1 MPDFSRHFNNNRSYA
16 MGNESGL
23 LMASW
28 PKGRLKV
35 PFPYFAEVMTG
46 FEYCAAVGMLYEGME
61 DDALK
66 CIKSIRDR
74 HDGAKRN
81 PFSEPECG
89 HHYARSMASWGA
101 IIAWSD
107 FHYSGVEQK
116 IHFTARPGEYFWS
129 NGYSWGICKVT
140 KKNVTLEVLYGELP
154 IKEISIG
161 EKHQKVT
168 AGKLKKGDILKIK
181 L

>member
-1 MPDFSRHFNNNRSYA
+1 
-16 MGNESGL
+16 
-23 LMASW
+23 
-28 PKGRLKV
+28 
-35 PFPYFAEVMTG
+35 
-46 FEYCAAVGMLYEGME
+46 
-61 DDALK
+61 
-66 CIKSIRDR
+66 
-74 HDGAKRN
+74 
-81 PFSEPECG
+81 
-89 HHYARSMASWGA
+89 MASWGA

-116 IHFTARPGEYFWS
+116 IHFTDRPGEYFWS